1 MIVRR
6 KSIAEKVTYIN
17 AFVTFYLLQI
27 AYLLRTFELLN
38 LLASKYECNNETEYM
53 IEIINKY
60 RIKHVEILSHS
71 TKLVIARN
79 VYLINILLIR

>member
-1 MIVRR
+1 MITQFAIVLQNAKHSFMIVRR

-38 LLASKYECNNETEYM
+38 LLASKYECNNETE
-53 IEIINKY
+53 N
-60 RIKHVEILSHS
+60 
-71 TKLVIARN
+71 TK
-79 VYLINILLIR
+79 